1 MVEILAISDFL
12 IIPLFRPLLNHIGM
26 NWIPQDLIPSVPTAI
41 GSRKPLP
48 LGFSLKQLQKNLIKN
63 PT

>member
-1 MVEILAISDFL
+1 MNFIFPAMIYHM
-12 IIPLFRPLLNHIGM
+12 PLK
-26 NWIPQDLIPSVPTAI
+26 I
-41 GSRKPLP
+41 GSRIFLT